1 MIRRAGSQDASRLAE
16 ILVFAKRCAYRGI
29 FRNDRVSFNE
39 LSVLG
44 LGLRFRDE
52 PEALEGMY
60 VYDDGIV
67 RGLLHVGEQCQGG
80 RKAFQLKELYVEYFF
95 QGQGIGKRLM
105 GYFLEKARSQGAE
118 LACLWVLEK
127 NMPARRFYEA
137 AGFRA
142 TGERELEPETPEYL
156 LKYEIV
162 F

>member
-80 RKAFQLKELYVEYFF
+80 RKAFQLRRGDPEGEGPGRGPQDLSA
-95 QGQGIGKRLM
+95 QLRG
-105 GYFLEKARSQGAE
+105 
-118 LACLWVLEK
+118 VL
-127 NMPARRFYEA
+127 
-137 AGFRA
+137 
-142 TGERELEPETPEYL
+142 
-156 LKYEIV
+156 
-162 F
+162 